1 MKPVIGKLCAM
12 ACCLPT
18 AAFAQTNVWDSIL
31 SNTNWYVPV
40 PNLIAY
46 MTGSQSFTTPAPL
59 AIGDQTLWAW
69 GPVVDGA
76 ISGTSN
82 ATFSIGSTT
91 VATSPMLMNGK
102 VTNSGQVVL
111 EFTPEGGGTT
121 TLGIGQMR
129 MVGGVPLAEMQMITG
144 TSSLITHWAYMAPY
158 NPATFTPPSPT
169 QVVTANVTS
178 PQWNWS
184 SGTTWQ
190 IVSPTLF
197 GTSTP
202 GTFKIGTYNNGY
214 FWGLGAGPTG
224 GLIGNFTQMGS
235 ITPEGNVLFAVL
247 SDGTLVTLTG
257 LITGDSSTGTMALK
271 PYDLSGPYGTASIAT
286 LMPVSNIMSGMTY
299 FASDLGTVVNPVF
312 AGGTLQID
320 TAGSTYAQNFTLDA
334 SGTNTIDQRGRSA
347 TFSGVFADAAP
358 GTPGGLTI
366 ANSETLGSILFTGDS
381 SYTGPTKVEAGAS
394 FIVNGSIVSPVTV
407 NGMLG
412 GRGTVGPV
420 TVNPGGVLSPGNSIG
435 TLTVAGDASFA
446 SGSTYLVEVS
456 GAAADRTDVSGAA
469 TLSGGTV
476 LASVGPGFYSRRYTL
491 LSAAGGRTGT
501 FDRLA
506 TSALPV
512 GLSASLGY
520 TPTDVQLDLTAVVG
534 AGTSLTGNQA
544 GVAGT
549 INTAFN
555 SGANVPTGL
564 QGVFNLSGASLS
576 STLNSL
582 TGEAQA
588 GVQATA
594 FTFGTQFLST
604 VIAGAGGS
612 GSGPQQAL
620 QYASTTAAE
629 TIGESRR
636 FRSWAAGFGGY
647 GWLGGSTA
655 AGSASVQTST
665 QGVAVGTDWSFDHGM
680 LGVAVAGG
688 TTGWSLEGG
697 LGNGRGNAF
706 QAGLYGRTTLGPLYV
721 AAAGSWGQQT
731 ISTQRSV
738 PFLADSLTAN
748 YTAGLWSA
756 RVETGHRFA
765 MGELGLVPFVAGQG
779 QWLSVPGFCESSAR
793 NSGANLC
800 FAGNSSSSI
809 RSELGVEADSDM
821 GSVLGSPARLRARL
835 AWAHE
840 FETTGQIAAWF
851 PSMSGSAFPVVGASL
866 PRDLGLIRLVSDFAL
881 DDRWSFR
888 LQGDG
893 AFADN
898 YAGLAGTIRLSA
910 RW

>member
-1 MKPVIGKLCAM
+1 MKRAIRDLCVV

-18 AAFAQTNVWDSIL
+18 AAFAQTNVWDSVL
-31 SNTNWYVPV
+31 SNTNWYVPI

-69 GPVVDGA
+69 GPVVDGV

-82 ATFSIGSTT
+82 ATFSLGSTI
-91 VATSPMLMNGK
+91 VPTSPLLMNGK
-102 VTNSGQVVL
+102 VTNSGQIVL

-144 TSSLITHWAYMAPY
+144 SGSLVTHWAYMAPY

-169 QVVTANVTS
+169 QVVTANITS

-224 GLIGNFTQMGS
+224 GSIGNFTQMGS

-286 LMPVSNIMSGMTY
+286 LSPVSNILGGMTY

-320 TAGSTYAQNFTLDA
+320 TVGSTYAQNFTLDA
-334 SGTNTIDQRGRSA
+334 SATNTIDQRGRSA
-347 TFSGVFADAAP
+347 TFSGVFSDAVP

-366 ANSETLGSILFTGDS
+366 GNSETLGSITFTGAS
-381 SYTGPTKVEAGAS
+381 TYTGPTTVDPGAT

-407 NGMLG
+407 DGTLG
-412 GRGTVGPV
+412 GSGTVGSV
-420 TVNPGGVLSPGNSIG
+420 TVNNGGVLSPGNSIG
-435 TLTVAGDASFA
+435 TLTVAGNASFA
-446 SGSTYLVEVS
+446 AGSTYLVEVA
-456 GAAADRTDVSGAA
+456 GAAADRTNVTGTA
-469 TLSGGTV
+469 TLAGGTV
-476 LASVGPGFYSRRYTL
+476 LASFGPGGYSRRYTL
-491 LSAAGGRTGT
+491 LSAAGGRNGV
-501 FDRLA
+501 FDRL
-506 TSALPV
+506 TTLNLPV

-520 TPTDVQLDLTAVVG
+520 TPTDVQLALTAILGSG
-534 AGTSLTGNQA
+534 ATLTGNQA

-555 SGANVPTGL
+555 SGASVPTGI
-564 QGVFNLSGASLS
+564 QGVFGLSGATLS
-576 STLNSL
+576 STLNTL

-604 VIAGAGGS
+604 VIAGAGGG
-612 GSGPQQAL
+612 GSDPQQAL
-620 QYASTTAAE
+620 QYASTSATE
-629 TIGESRR
+629 TVGESRR
-636 FRSWAAGFGGY
+636 LRSWAAGFGGY
-647 GWLGGSTA
+647 GWLGGSVA
-655 AGSASVQTST
+655 AGSSSLQTST
-665 QGVAVGTDWSFDHGM
+665 QGVAVGTDWRFDHGTI
-680 LGVAVAGG
+680 GVAVAGG
-688 TTGWSLEGG
+688 TAGWSLEGG
-697 LGNGRGNAF
+697 LGNGRGNVF
-706 QAGLYGRTTLGPLYV
+706 QAGLYGRTTVGPLYV

-731 ISTQRSV
+731 IGTQRSV
-738 PFLADSLTAN
+738 PFLGDSLTAN
-748 YTAGLWSA
+748 YTASLWSA
-756 RVETGHRFA
+756 RVETGHRFDL
-765 MGELGLVPFVAGQG
+765 GQVGLVPFVAGQG
-779 QWLSVPGFCESSAR
+779 QWLTVPGFCESSAR

-800 FAGNSSSSI
+800 YAGNTSASI
-809 RSELGVEADSDM
+809 RSELGVEVDADL
-821 GSVLGSPARLRARL
+821 GSVLGSPTRLRARL

-840 FETTGQIAAWF
+840 YEATGQISAWF
-851 PSMSGSAFPVVGASL
+851 PSLSGAAFNVTGASL
-866 PRDLGLIRLVSDFAL
+866 PSDLGLVRVVSDFAL

-898 YAGLAGTIRLSA
+898 YAGLAGTVRLSA

>member
-1 MKPVIGKLCAM
+1 MKRTVRNLCAV

-18 AAFAQTNVWDSIL
+18 AALAQTNVWDSIL

-46 MTGSQSFTTPAPL
+46 MTGSQSFTTPAPI

-69 GPVVDGA
+69 GPVVDGV

-82 ATFSIGSTT
+82 ATFSLGSTI
-91 VATSPMLMNGK
+91 VPTSPLLMNGR
-102 VTNSGQVVL
+102 VTNSGQIVL

-144 TSSLITHWAYMAPY
+144 SGSLVTHWAYMAPY

-169 QVVTANVTS
+169 QVITANITS
-178 PQWNWS
+178 PQWNWT

-247 SDGTLVTLTG
+247 EDGTLISLTG
-257 LITGDSSTGTMALK
+257 LITGDSSTGMMALK
-271 PYDLSGPYGTASIAT
+271 PYDLSGPYGTASVAT
-286 LMPVSNIMSGMTY
+286 LMPVSNINSGMVY
-299 FASDLGTVVNPVF
+299 FASDLGTIVNSVF

-320 TAGSTYAQNFTLDA
+320 TMGSTYAQNFTLDA

-347 TFSGVFADAAP
+347 TFSGVFSDAVP
-358 GTPGGLTI
+358 GTPSGLKI
-366 ANSETLGSILFTGDS
+366 ANSETLGSIIFTGDS
-381 SYTGPTKVEAGAS
+381 TYTGPTTVDAGAT

-407 NGMLG
+407 DGTLG
-412 GRGTVGPV
+412 GSGTVGSV
-420 TVNPGGVLSPGNSIG
+420 TVNSGGVLSPGNSIG

-446 SGSTYLVEVS
+446 AGSTYLVEVS
-456 GAAADRTDVSGAA
+456 GTAADRTNVTGAA
-469 TLSGGTV
+469 SLSGTV
-476 LASVGPGFYSRRYTL
+476 LASFGPGGYARRYTIM
-491 LSAAGGRTGT
+491 SAAGGRTGT
-501 FDRLA
+501 FDGL
-506 TSALPV
+506 TTLNLPV
-512 GLSASLGY
+512 GLSAHLGY
-520 TPTDVQLDLTAVVG
+520 TPTDVQLGLTAILG
-534 AGTSLTGNQA
+534 SGTTLTGNQA
-544 GVAGT
+544 GVAGA

-555 SGANVPTGL
+555 NGIAVPTGI
-564 QGVFNLSGASLS
+564 QGVFSLSGASLS

-604 VIAGAGGS
+604 VIASAGGG
-612 GSGPQQAL
+612 GSDPQQAL
-620 QYASTTAAE
+620 QYASTAATE

-655 AGSASVQTST
+655 AGSASLTTST
-665 QGVAVGTDWSFDHGM
+665 QGVAAGTDWSFDRGM
-680 LGVAVAGG
+680 VGIAVAGG

-706 QAGLYGRTTLGPLYV
+706 QAGLYGRTTLGPLYL
-721 AAAGSWGQQT
+721 AAAGSWGQQMV
-731 ISTQRSV
+731 STQRSV

-748 YTAGLWSA
+748 YTASLWSA

-765 MGELGLVPFVAGQG
+765 VGDLGLVPFVAGQG

-800 FAGNSSSSI
+800 FAGNTSSSI
-809 RSELGVEADSDM
+809 RSELGVEADADM
-821 GSVLGSPARLRARL
+821 GSVLGSPAKLRARL

-840 FETTGQIAAWF
+840 FETAGEIAAWF

-866 PRDLGLIRLVSDFAL
+866 PRDLGLVRVVSDFAL
-881 DDRWSFR
+881 DDKWSFR